1 MRILSFIIFLLLSAC
16 TLNAQAYSDMIN
28 LSYGEHKQQTLDLFL
43 PKKFNKQTP
52 LIIML
57 HGGAWVM
64 GGKEYTDKTSK
75 NLRNRGF
82 IVANVDYR
90 YVDADTHAKDLLN
103 DIDNAITYLQKT
115 GVEKGFSTKNL
126 HLAGISAG
134 AHLALL
140 YGYTT
145 QKNIYSISVLCPPV
159 RLDNTEELKRLAT
172 IGLLQNV
179 EYLANSKFENQAD
192 KRFTDVSPY
201 SHIKNIPTLLIHGNK
216 DDLVP
221 HEHSVFLYNRLQEK
235 KVKTKLVTME
245 GKGHDAGMNQPDSE
259 EKVLKEITNWI
270 KTNL

>member
-1 MRILSFIIFLLLSAC
+1 MRILPLVIYLLFSAC
-16 TLNAQAYSDMIN
+16 ILNAQASSDIIN

-64 GGKEYTDKTSK
+64 GGKEYTYKTSK
-75 NLRNRGF
+75 DLRNRGF

-103 DIDNAITYLQKT
+103 DIDNAINYLQKT

-221 HEHSVFLYNRLQEK
+221 HEHSAFLYNTLQEK
-235 KVKTKLVTME
+235 KVKTKLVTMK
-245 GKGHDAGMNQPDSE
+245 GNGHDAGMNQPDSE